1 MDTIGLVL
9 FLPVGIYDT
18 INRVNA
24 LWEGYKDSSS
34 RVYGTSKRGIWTPVK
49 GFMAYI

>member
-9 FLPVGIYDT
+9 RFTCGVGVYDT

-34 RVYGTSKRGIWTPVK
+34 RVFGTSKRGI
-49 GFMAYI
+49 

>member
-9 FLPVGIYDT
+9 RFTKGVYDT
-18 INRVNA
+18 ISRVKA

-34 RVYGTSKRGIWTPVK
+34 RVFGTSKRGI
-49 GFMAYI
+49 